1 MTGILI
7 FQGLAS
13 GIVTGSIY
21 ALIALS
27 LVIIFKSTEVINF
40 AAGEMVMIGA
50 YIAMFF
56 LVTAG
61 LPYLL
66 VVPLTALAA
75 FLLGTTFDRV
85 VLDRV
90 LGQHR
95 PGQSIMVAMVIATV
109 GLSFALKGTVRLF
122 RVSDDVRTLPP
133 IFSTDP
139 VFIGQVVLT
148 EQDIAIF
155 LIAVLVMLALFVF
168 FQFTRLGRA
177 LRATSEN
184 PRAATLV
191 GIPVR
196 RMRTL
201 VWGLATSLSAV
212 AGILVAPKL
221 LMSPDMGII
230 IILAFAA
237 AIIGGFTNVAG
248 VIVGGIILGVIEN
261 MVGLFISSKAI
272 SIAPFVVII
281 LILIVRPQ
289 GLFGGAVPIKKV

>member
-1 MTGILI
+1 MTEILI
-7 FQGLAS
+7 LQGVAS

-50 YIAMFF
+50 YIAMV
-56 LVTAG
+56 LLISIG
-61 LPYLL
+61 LPYLA

-75 FLLGTTFDRV
+75 FTIGAGFDRF

-90 LGQHR
+90 LGHHR
-95 PGQSIMVAMVIATV
+95 QGQSIMVAMVIATV
-109 GLSFALKGTVRLF
+109 GLSFAFKGTVRLF
-122 RVSDDVRTLPP
+122 RISDDVRTLPP
-133 IFSTDP
+133 LFSNDP
-139 VFIGQVVLT
+139 VLLGPVVLT
-148 EQDIAIF
+148 KHDIGIVIVAILIMVLLF
-155 LIAVLVMLALFVF
+155 LF

-196 RMRTL
+196 RMRT
-201 VWGLATSLSAV
+201 VIWGLATALSCV

-248 VIVGGIILGVIEN
+248 VIVGGIILGLIEN

-272 SIAPFVVII
+272 AVAPFIVIM
-281 LILIVRPQ
+281 LILFLRPQ
-289 GLFGGAVPIKKV
+289 GLFGGAVKIKKV